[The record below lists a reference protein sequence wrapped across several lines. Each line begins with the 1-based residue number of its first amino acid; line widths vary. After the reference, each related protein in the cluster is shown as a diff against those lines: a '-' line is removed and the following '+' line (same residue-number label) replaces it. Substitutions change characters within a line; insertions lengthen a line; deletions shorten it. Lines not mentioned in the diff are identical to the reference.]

1 MSEGLESQAGAFG
14 AAQAGTPTE
23 VAAGSRMDTQG
34 AVPTD
39 FAGRAPGAEGP
50 AGEAGLREKLL
61 FRSREAVSRSPW
73 RAVFIGLL
81 LGLAFGRQTRPKIS
95 MVREVYVEPAMTRSQ
110 EALFGT
116 LLAMAGACRMA
127 WRSTSMKTHDVLDN
141 ARLYSKP
148 LAKAARRATHR
159 AKRKLH
165 IGHTSF
171 FWR

>member
-1 MSEGLESQAGAFG
+1 MSEGLEPQAGAFG
-14 AAQAGTPTE
+14 AAQAGTPPE
-23 VAAGSRMDTQG
+23 VASGARMDTQG

-39 FAGRAPGAEGP
+39 FAGRALGTEAPAET
-50 AGEAGLREKLL
+50 GLREKLL
-61 FRSREAVSRSPW
+61 SRSKEAVNRGPW
-73 RAVFIGLL
+73 RAVFVGFL
-81 LGLAFGRQTRPKIS
+81 LGLVFGRQTRPKVT

-116 LLAMAGACRMA
+116 LLAMVGACRMA
-127 WRSTSMKTHDVLDN
+127 WRSTSMKTHDALDN

-165 IGHTSF
+165 VGKTSF

>member
-1 MSEGLESQAGAFG
+1 MSEGLEPQPGAFG

-23 VAAGSRMDTQG
+23 VASGARMDTQG

-39 FAGRAPGAEGP
+39 FAGRAPGAEGS
-50 AGEAGLREKLL
+50 AEAGFREQLL
-61 FRSREAVSRSPW
+61 SRGREAVNRGPW
-73 RAVFIGLL
+73 RAVFVGLL
-81 LGLAFGRQTRPKIS
+81 LGIAFGRQTRPKIT

-127 WRSTSMKTHDVLDN
+127 WRSTSLKTHDALDN

-165 IGHTSF
+165 IGQTSF